1 MGDVVTLIVL
11 ICLTRRQ
18 LKQHGFNNKMQ
29 NASILYQAISVLVL
43 CCIELL
49 GVWAQFQLQSGALR
63 IVQPG
68 DDLAT
73 RSAEL
78 KPEAEMTIEMFT
90 VC

>member
-1 MGDVVTLIVL
+1 MIYELGIFTVQLGDVVMLIVL

-18 LKQHGFNNKMQ
+18 LQQHGFNNKIH

-49 GVWAQFQLQSGALR
+49 GIWAQFQLQKNALE

-68 DDLAT
+68 DDVAT
-73 RSAEL
+73 VKAAL
-78 KPEAEMTIEMFT
+78 MP
-90 VC
+90 